1 MANGKKTY
9 TIEINGVKQAIDQVD
24 ALMKRIDDLDLR
36 LQRLQ
41 TVKVDV
47 TASASTAPAASQ
59 AKSDTSRYDAAKSE
73 AAAQKEITDQLA
85 LQNEENLKALQALVK
100 KKEQTKEIVK
110 AQQQIAQGIR
120 DESGEYANTLAGR
133 RAMLSDLKKQLA
145 GTEMGTDKWDELRD
159 KVKAVN
165 DEVLNMEKSFGVFG
179 RNVGNYESAFDGLR
193 KFTVTIGDADRE
205 FSSLRE
211 ASRALRMEMQGV
223 DTTTEE
229 GRRLFEDYQNAIH
242 QVSVATD
249 QMADSADRAASSNKG
264 LHDTLELMEGAVGVA
279 QVGQGFASV
288 LGIDDSSLA
297 QQMTKLQG
305 LMSALQGIKTLQ
317 DQMERGVGGGGW
329 LAKLWKGLDAPI
341 KSLKALNAQLKT
353 SAKDV
358 AGMGSAGTVGAAGMT
373 AFSVATNVATAAVR
387 AFGKATVI
395 FALLEAALW
404 IVEKL
409 GDALGLL
416 SGKIKNFFTGE
427 EDAKDA
433 ALRVTDAL
441 EAQNKALETNN
452 EYLEQQVELGKMN
465 VAEMQKK
472 QLEQY
477 AIAII
482 NTSDKLKD
490 LIEDTKKMNEVKTTY
505 NTPDFTATFEQIEKN
520 VKAMESWMSESE
532 FDEEVERMARNAFLS
547 LKDMADK
554 SPEEVARFVAAL
566 NGSELFNSGFN
577 RWLKE
582 LPEETQE
589 AARGVLDNF
598 TNMSNGVV
606 ALLGRMAQ
614 AGRDYS
620 ATLRSL
626 QIQAMPN
633 GLQKDLAQLEYEHQK
648 RIEDLKRQGQYTQEM
663 EKAEEAA
670 YQRSVKNA
678 RDAAAKRNRTEANAN
693 RKRVESARKTA
704 RELQEIER
712 KIQNDKIQAMRDGLA
727 RTLAQLALE
736 RRTRIAEAERMH
748 REGKMNEVQYRE
760 DLAAIN
766 QIYDNKEY
774 ESKKKWQDEWEK
786 YQRESATRIAKLQS
800 ETALESIGSGQ
811 AALSTR
817 RDLANDDVDE
827 KYTKMVLRSFG
838 FEDTMRQLDAL
849 DARIQVLNEEF
860 EKGGQKDLEVQKE
873 LNGAIEQ
880 YNELLAQSEEYY
892 NSYRELGNAMTSL
905 SDAELRVDELENAI
919 SAAKSEMALLNEQ
932 IAHVDPENGEFLA
945 YLKKELEQ
953 AKAATAGYV
962 QELEKLNSE
971 TIPDLQRQIAGL
983 SGKVKMPLPFEDD
996 DPAKLLEDWKG
1007 YYEERLKIQAEY
1019 NRDSAEL
1026 EKQRIEAEYDENSA
1040 SLAESFQKEYEEFA
1054 KQYDEHI
1061 NQLKVLRNEDVENE
1075 EKYTAEI
1082 LEAEKEKAEGL
1093 SAMQEAYNQKALA
1106 NEKKYFSDKKEN
1118 ELKWMTDTQEMYDHY
1133 YNRLMGEM
1141 EDFYGKAADILGK
1154 AETNSTN
1161 KLGII
1166 NPSKYQREIDKAK
1179 AMFTQFA
1186 DDIDQTMT
1194 EINARLASGEISLLD
1209 WAGLKKELEGY
1220 KEDVKEGLEL
1230 ADRMSREKLGKLL
1243 DKLNEYLQQLGNGAQ
1258 ELLSTI
1264 WDAQGKELDHL
1275 EEELNK
1281 ENDLLE
1287 EKLSKQEEITQKHKD
1302 TINGIEDELDSARGD
1317 RRQHLIDAL
1326 NAQIQAQRESLAQ
1339 EKKIEA
1345 QKEAN
1350 QKKLDALDKKRK
1362 QEQKKQA
1369 LVSAAISTALAT
1381 ANALATTPFIPVGVA
1396 MGALAAALG
1405 AAQIAIIANSKYES
1419 GGQLDGG
1426 KIQGKRHSQG
1436 GVKVMGGRVELEG
1449 DEYIVNRRT
1458 TMQNLNILEYI
1469 NGKKRK
1475 LTLDD
1480 FVEFYK
1486 TRRQT
1491 PTRTVKEKYFLA
1503 SGGQVPELDDNFDAG
1518 RLIRQVRAQE
1528 DNRPIVVS
1536 VVDINQAQDRVR
1548 KVQTL
1553 AGL

>member
-145 GTEMGTDKWDELRD
+145 GTEMGTDQWDELRD

-566 NGSELFNSGFN
+566 NSSELFNSGFN

-736 RRTRIAEAERMH
+736 RRTRVEEAERMH

-786 YQRESATRIAKLQS
+786 YQRESATRIAKLRS
-800 ETALESIGSGQ
+800 ETALAGIDAEEAGNT
-811 AALSTR
+811 AR
-817 RDLANDDVDE
+817 RDAAVDANDARYGRRVLRALGVDE
-827 KYTKMVLRSFG
+827 TLKKMDVLSG
-838 FEDTMRQLDAL
+838 
-849 DARIQVLNEEF
+849 RIQSLTEEF
-860 EKGGQKDLEVQKE
+860 EKGGKKDLEVQKE
-873 LNGAIEQ
+873 LNAALEE
-880 YNELLAQSEEYY
+880 YNRMLVQSEEYY
-892 NSYRELGNAMTSL
+892 NSYRQLGDAMSSL
-905 SDAELRVDELENAI
+905 SEAELRVGELENAI

-932 IAHVDPENGEFLA
+932 IAHVGPENGEFLA
-945 YLKKELEQ
+945 SLKNKLEQ
-953 AKAATAGYV
+953 AKSATAGYV
-962 QELEKLNSE
+962 QELEKLNGE
-971 TIPDLQRQIAGL
+971 TIPDLERQIAGL
-983 SGKVKMPLPFEDD
+983 SVKMMMPRPFEDD
-996 DPAKLLEDWKG
+996 DPAKMLDDWKT
-1007 YYEERLKIQAEY
+1007 YYEERLKIQAEF
-1019 NRDSAEL
+1019 NKNAAAL

-1040 SLAESFQKEYEEFA
+1040 SMAETFQQEYEEYE
-1054 KQYDEHI
+1054 KQYNERI

-1093 SAMQEAYNQKALA
+1093 SAMQEAYNQKALDR
-1106 NEKKYFSDKKEN
+1106 EKRFDNDMKQA
-1118 ELKWMTDTQEMYDHY
+1118 ELRWQHETQQGYNHY
-1133 YNRLMGEM
+1133 YNQLLGEM
-1141 EDFYGKAADILGK
+1141 EDFYGKAADIMGN
-1154 AETNSTN
+1154 AEQKSTDDW
-1161 KLGII
+1161 GFI
-1166 NPSKYQREIDKAK
+1166 NPGKFQGEIDRAK
-1179 AMFTQFA
+1179 EMLKKFES
-1186 DDIDQTMT
+1186 DIDKTMT
-1194 EINARLASGEISLLD
+1194 ELNARLASGEISLLD
-1209 WAGLKKELEGY
+1209 WAGLKKELEKY
-1220 KEDVKEGLEL
+1220 KQDVKDGLEQ
-1230 ADRMSREKLGKLL
+1230 ADRMSREKLDKLIG
-1243 DKLNEYLQQLGNGAQ
+1243 KLNEYFQQLGSGVQ

-1369 LVSAAISTALAT
+1369 IVSATISAALAT

-1405 AAQIAIIANSKYES
+1405 AAQVAIIANQKYAK
-1419 GGQLDGG
+1419 GGL
-1426 KIQGKRHSQG
+1426 
-1436 GVKVMGGRVELEG
+1436 LEG
-1449 DEYIVNRRT
+1449 PDHAHGGIKVGNTGIEVEGGEYVTRRVT
-1458 TMQNLNILEYI
+1458 TQKNLELLEFI
-1469 NGKKRK
+1469 NKKKKR
-1475 LTLDD
+1475 LTLED
-1480 FVEFYK
+1480 FVEFY
-1486 TRRQT
+1486 TRRQS
-1491 PTRTVKEKYFLA
+1491 PARTVKEKYFLA
-1503 SGGQVPELDDNFDAG
+1503 SGGQVPALDDDFDAG
-1518 RLIRQVRAQE
+1518 HLIRQVRSQDE

>member
-9 TIEINGVKQAIDQVD
+9 TIEINGVRQAIDQVD
-24 ALMKRIDDLDLR
+24 ALMKRIDDLDQR

-47 TASASTAPAASQ
+47 TASASTASTSQ

-145 GTEMGTDKWDELRD
+145 GTEMGTGQWDELRD

-165 DEVLNMEKSFGVFG
+165 DEVLNMEKSFGVFS

-193 KFTVTIGDADRE
+193 KFTVTIGDAERT
-205 FSSLRE
+205 FGSLRE

-264 LHDTLELMEGAVGVA
+264 LHDTLEMMEGAVGVA
-279 QVGQGFASV
+279 QVGQGFSSV

-341 KSLKALNAQLKT
+341 KSLKTLNAQLKT
-353 SAKDV
+353 SAKGV
-358 AGMGSAGTVGAAGMT
+358 AGMGTAGAVGAAGMT

-409 GDALGLL
+409 GDALGWL
-416 SGKIKNFFTGE
+416 SGKIMNFFTGE

-441 EAQNKALETNN
+441 EAQNKALEANN
-452 EYLEQQVELGKMN
+452 AYLEHQVELGKMS

-477 AIAII
+477 AISIM
-482 NTSDKLKD
+482 NTSDLLKG
-490 LIEDTKKMNEVKTTY
+490 LIEDTKKMNKVKTTY

-520 VKAMESWMSESE
+520 VKAMESWMDESE

-566 NGSELFNSGFN
+566 NSSELFNSGFN

-589 AARGVLDNF
+589 AARGVLENF
-598 TNMSNGVV
+598 TSMSDGVM
-606 ALLGRMAQ
+606 ALLGRMQA
-614 AGRDYS
+614 AGRDYT

-633 GLQKDLAQLEYEHQK
+633 GLQKDLAQLEQEHQK
-648 RIEDLKRQGQYTQEM
+648 RIEDLKRQGHYTQEM

-678 RDAAAKRNRTEANAN
+678 REAAARTSRSAAAAG
-693 RKRVESARKTA
+693 RKRVEDARKTA

-727 RTLAQLALE
+727 RTLAQLDLE
-736 RRTRIAEAERMH
+736 RRNRLAEAMRLHED
-748 REGKMNEVQYRE
+748 GKMTEAQYRE
-760 DLAAIN
+760 DQLAIN
-766 QIYDNKEY
+766 QLYDRREF
-774 ESKKKWQDEWEK
+774 ESKKKWQDEWEA
-786 YQRESATRIAKLQS
+786 YQRESSLRIMDFAHENSRIDIENRTLGFDIDLEKLKNGF
-800 ETALESIGSGQ
+800 ETTAMESLLGLPEKVKMEWDIVV
-811 AALSTR
+811 AEALSAYER
-817 RDLANDDVDE
+817 L
-827 KYTKMVLRSFG
+827 K
-838 FEDTMRQLDAL
+838 
-849 DARIQVLNEEF
+849 EEF
-860 EKGGQKDLEVQKE
+860 EESGETDLGIKQEMEEALKLYEELRDESEKALEEYTRSYKKMGEAMNEVSVLEGKITKMRELMEESAASGQVDDEMVRRFEE
-873 LNGAIEQ
+873 LNRQYEEQTDLLNEMIAALRTYNDEVMTVSGKREKVIEISADNPEDLFRVWFDYYRNMLAAESSFIDDRKALQ
-880 YNELLAQSEEYY
+880 DEAAKAELEHQKALLINEREQLLKETKKRYDDEI
-892 NSYRELGNAMTSL
+892 ELGNHSADEIILIEEQRDIQLEDIRRNYEGRIAAIETKAQQESLQRERDFHDQRTTIQANYFSGVINEITRFSNKMTEVMSE
-905 SDAELRVDELENAI
+905 AE
-919 SAAKSEMALLNEQ
+919 AKSTNEWG
-932 IAHVDPENGEFLA
+932 IIDLGEF
-945 YLKKELEQ
+945 Q
-953 AKAATAGYV
+953 
-962 QELEKLNSE
+962 
-971 TIPDLQRQIAGL
+971 
-983 SGKVKMPLPFEDD
+983 
-996 DPAKLLEDWKG
+996 
-1007 YYEERLKIQAEY
+1007 
-1019 NRDSAEL
+1019 
-1026 EKQRIEAEYDENSA
+1026 
-1040 SLAESFQKEYEEFA
+1040 
-1054 KQYDEHI
+1054 
-1061 NQLKVLRNEDVENE
+1061 NQLYEAQEGFEHLQMWLDNVRQSLRSAFATGLI
-1075 EKYTAEI
+1075 TAD
-1082 LEAEKEKAEGL
+1082 
-1093 SAMQEAYNQKALA
+1093 QYNTWSQ
-1106 NEKKYFSDKKEN
+1106 
-1118 ELKWMTDTQEMYDHY
+1118 
-1133 YNRLMGEM
+1133 
-1141 EDFYGKAADILGK
+1141 DI
-1154 AETNSTN
+1154 
-1161 KLGII
+1161 
-1166 NPSKYQREIDKAK
+1166 
-1179 AMFTQFA
+1179 
-1186 DDIDQTMT
+1186 
-1194 EINARLASGEISLLD
+1194 
-1209 WAGLKKELEGY
+1209 
-1220 KEDVKEGLEL
+1220 EGLEKTFSDGL
-1230 ADRMSREKLGKLL
+1230 ANIDKESRNKLGKLI
-1243 DKLNEYLQQLGNGAQ
+1243 DGLNTYIQQLGNGVQ

-1264 WDAQGKELDHL
+1264 WDSQGKQLDAMKDAL
-1275 EEELNK
+1275 DK
-1281 ENDLLE
+1281 QNDLLE

-1302 TINGIEDELDSARGD
+1302 AIDSIEEELDSARGD
-1317 RRQHLIDAL
+1317 RRQHLIDSL
-1326 NAQIQAQRESLAQ
+1326 NAQIQAQRASLAQ
-1339 EKKIEA
+1339 EKKIQA

-1350 QKKLDALDKKRK
+1350 QRKLDALDKKRK

-1369 LVSAAISTALAT
+1369 IISATISAALAT
-1381 ANALATTPFIPVGVA
+1381 ANGLATSPFIPVGVA
-1396 MGALAAALG
+1396 MGALAASLG
-1405 AAQIAIIANSKYES
+1405 AAQIAIIANQKYAK
-1419 GGQLDGG
+1419 GGL
-1426 KIQGKRHSQG
+1426 
-1436 GVKVMGGRVELEG
+1436 LEG
-1449 DEYIVNRRT
+1449 PDHAHGGIKVGNTGIEVEGGEYVTRRVT
-1458 TMQNLNILEYI
+1458 TQKNLELLEYI

-1480 FVEFYK
+1480 FVEFFNG
-1486 TRRQT
+1486 RST
-1491 PTRTVKEKYFLA
+1491 PSGSAKRKNFLA
-1503 SGGQVPELDDNFDAG
+1503 TGGQVPVLDDNFDVG
-1518 RLIRQVRAQE
+1518 RLIKQVRTQE